1 MAEATKDRPR
11 QEESGERGSDRGG
24 RDSRGSPS
32 RGDRRGD
39 KKDQAND
46 IEELASK
53 TLRIQ
58 SKRYYVDVK
67 ENSRG
72 RFIKIVEGLSS
83 GHKNRMNL
91 PMMLV
96 TEFRDK
102 LTDFADVYASLDPG
116 SSSNRD
122 SEEDGRI
129 RSDYIRGAGRRIYMD
144 LKENK
149 RGVFLRIS
157 MAGQQPN
164 RTTLALPA
172 QGIVDIRNALTEF
185 LEEFGVEE
193 STHDLP
199 EPQEMKIERKRFY
212 FDCGRNDRGAFLRV
226 SEVTSNYRSSITI
239 PRQGLHKFRE
249 ILDEVVEKMEKMH

>member
-1 MAEATKDRPR
+1 MAEANKDRPR
-11 QEESGERGSDRGG
+11 SEESGERGSDRGG
-24 RDSRGSPS
+24 RDSRGG
-32 RGDRRGD
+32 RTD

-46 IEELASK
+46 IIELASK
-53 TLRIQ
+53 TLKIQ

-72 RFIKIVEGLSS
+72 RFIKLVEGLSS
-83 GHKNRMNL
+83 GQKNRMNL

-102 LTDFADVYASLDPG
+102 LTDFADLYASLDPG
-116 SSSNRD
+116 SSSNHD
-122 SEEDGRI
+122 GEDGRI

-157 MAGQQPN
+157 MAGQQQSQ
-164 RTTLALPA
+164 RATLALPA
-172 QGIVDIRNALTEF
+172 QGIVDIRNTLTEF

-239 PRQGLHKFRE
+239 PKQGLHKFRE
-249 ILDEVVEKMEKMH
+249 ILDDVVVKMENMK